1 MSGTHLAPTV
11 FLDRDG
17 TLIEEVGYLSH
28 LDRIALY
35 PWSIES
41 VKLLN
46 RAGFKVVVVTNQAG
60 VARGLFDEDFID
72 EAHRFL
78 DQKFSDGG
86 ATIDKFYYCPH
97 HPEASV
103 EAYRSECDCRKPKAG
118 MLWKAAQ
125 ELQLELSHSFVI
137 GDRLSDLRLGP
148 AVGAKSVLVRTG
160 YGETTAR
167 ELTDDVEVAYTAP
180 ELMTAVAWIL
190 RQSK

>member
-1 MSGTHLAPTV
+1 MSRTHLAPTV

-78 DQKFSDGG
+78 DQKFGDGG
-86 ATIDKFYYCPH
+86 AMIDKFYYCPH

-103 EAYRSECDCRKPKAG
+103 EAYRCECDCRKPKAG

-190 RQSK
+190 RHSK

>member
-1 MSGTHLAPTV
+1 VSGTHLAPTV

-167 ELTDDVEVAYTAP
+167 ELTDDVEVAYTAQ

-190 RQSK
+190 RHSK

>member
-1 MSGTHLAPTV
+1 VSGTHLAPTV

-78 DQKFSDGG
+78 DQKFGDGG

-103 EAYRSECDCRKPKAG
+103 EAYRCECDCRKPKAG

-167 ELTDDVEVAYTAP
+167 ELTDDVEVDYTAP

>member
-78 DQKFSDGG
+78 DQKFGDGG
-86 ATIDKFYYCPH
+86 AMIDKFYYCPH

-103 EAYRSECDCRKPKAG
+103 EAYRCECDCRKPKAG

-167 ELTDDVEVAYTAP
+167 ELTDDVEVDYTAP

>member
-11 FLDRDG
+11 YLDRDG

-137 GDRLSDLRLGP
+137 GDRLSDLRLGQ
-148 AVGAKSVLVRTG
+148 AVGARSLLVRTG

-167 ELTDDVEVAYTAP
+167 ELTDDVEVDYTAP

-190 RQSK
+190 RHST

>member
-28 LDRIALY
+28 LDRIVLY

-97 HPEASV
+97 HSEASV

-137 GDRLSDLRLGP
+137 GDRLSDLRLGQ
-148 AVGAKSVLVRTG
+148 AVGARSLLVRTG

-190 RQSK
+190 RHST

>member
-78 DQKFSDGG
+78 EKKFSDGG
-86 ATIDKFYYCPH
+86 APIDKFYYCPH

-137 GDRLSDLRLGP
+137 GDRLSDLRLGQ
-148 AVGAKSVLVRTG
+148 AVGARSLLVRTG

-190 RQSK
+190 RHSK

>member
-1 MSGTHLAPTV
+1 V

-137 GDRLSDLRLGP
+137 GDRLSDLRLGQ
-148 AVGAKSVLVRTG
+148 AVGARSLLVRTG

-190 RQSK
+190 RHSK

>member
-103 EAYRSECDCRKPKAG
+103 EAYRCECDCRKPKAG

-190 RQSK
+190 RHSK

>member
-1 MSGTHLAPTV
+1 VSGTHLSPTV

-78 DQKFSDGG
+78 DQKFGDGG

-103 EAYRSECDCRKPKAG
+103 EAYRCECDCRKPKAG

-190 RQSK
+190 RHSK

>member
-190 RQSK
+190 RHSK

>member
-125 ELQLELSHSFVI
+125 ELQLELSQSFVF
-137 GDRLSDLRLGP
+137 GDRLSALRLGQ
-148 AVGAKSVLVRTG
+148 AVGARSLLVRTG

-190 RQSK
+190 RHSK

>member
-1 MSGTHLAPTV
+1 VSGTHLAPTV

-28 LDRIALY
+28 LDRIVLY

-125 ELQLELSHSFVI
+125 ELELELSHSFVI
-137 GDRLSDLRLGP
+137 GDRLSDLRLGQ
-148 AVGAKSVLVRTG
+148 AVGARSLLVRTG

-190 RQSK
+190 RHST

>member
-1 MSGTHLAPTV
+1 MSGTHLSPTV

-103 EAYRSECDCRKPKAG
+103 EAYRCECDCRKPKAG

-167 ELTDDVEVAYTAP
+167 ELTDDVEVDYTAP

-190 RQSK
+190 RHSK

>member
-1 MSGTHLAPTV
+1 MSGTHLSPTV

-78 DQKFSDGG
+78 DQKFGDGG
-86 ATIDKFYYCPH
+86 AMIDKFYYCPH

-103 EAYRSECDCRKPKAG
+103 EAYRCECDCRKPKAG

-190 RQSK
+190 RHSK

>member
-1 MSGTHLAPTV
+1 MSGTHLSPTV

-78 DQKFSDGG
+78 DQKFGDGG

-103 EAYRSECDCRKPKAG
+103 EAYRCECDCRKPKAG

-190 RQSK
+190 RHSK

>member
-28 LDRIALY
+28 LDRIVLY

-125 ELQLELSHSFVI
+125 ELELELSHSFVI
-137 GDRLSDLRLGP
+137 GDRLSDLRLGQ
-148 AVGAKSVLVRTG
+148 AVGARSLLVRTG

-190 RQSK
+190 RHST

>member
-46 RAGFKVVVVTNQAG
+46 RAGFKGVVVTNQAG

-137 GDRLSDLRLGP
+137 GDRLSDLRLGQ
-148 AVGAKSVLVRTG
+148 AVGARSLLVRTG

-190 RQSK
+190 RHST

>member
-1 MSGTHLAPTV
+1 MSGTHLSPTV

-78 DQKFSDGG
+78 DQKFGDGG

-103 EAYRSECDCRKPKAG
+103 EAYRCECDCRKPKAG

-137 GDRLSDLRLGP
+137 GDRFSDLRLGP

-190 RQSK
+190 RHSK

>member
-1 MSGTHLAPTV
+1 MSGTHIAPTV

-28 LDRIALY
+28 LDRIVLY

-137 GDRLSDLRLGP
+137 GDRLSDLRLGQ
-148 AVGAKSVLVRTG
+148 AVGARSLLVRTG

-190 RQSK
+190 RHST

>member
-28 LDRIALY
+28 LDRTALY

-137 GDRLSDLRLGP
+137 GDRLSDLRLGQ
-148 AVGAKSVLVRTG
+148 AVGARSLLVRTG

-190 RQSK
+190 RHSK

>member
-28 LDRIALY
+28 LDRIVLY

-78 DQKFSDGG
+78 DQEFGDGG

-103 EAYRSECDCRKPKAG
+103 EAYRCECDCRKPKAG

-190 RQSK
+190 RHSK

>member
-103 EAYRSECDCRKPKAG
+103 EAYRCECDCRKPKAG

-137 GDRLSDLRLGP
+137 GDRLSDLRLGQ
-148 AVGAKSVLVRTG
+148 AVGARSLLVRTG

-167 ELTDDVEVAYTAP
+167 ELTDDVEVAYTAQ

-190 RQSK
+190 RHSK

>member
-28 LDRIALY
+28 LDRIVLY

-78 DQKFSDGG
+78 DQKFGDGG

-103 EAYRSECDCRKPKAG
+103 EAYRCECDCRKPKAG

-167 ELTDDVEVAYTAP
+167 ELTDDVEVDYTAP

>member
-78 DQKFSDGG
+78 DQKFGDGG

-103 EAYRSECDCRKPKAG
+103 EAYRCECDCRKPKAG

-190 RQSK
+190 RHSK

>member
-28 LDRIALY
+28 LDRIVLY

-137 GDRLSDLRLGP
+137 GDRLSDLRLGQ
-148 AVGAKSVLVRTG
+148 AVGARSLLVRTG

-190 RQSK
+190 RHSK

>member
-11 FLDRDG
+11 FLNRDG

-137 GDRLSDLRLGP
+137 GDRLSDLRLGQ
-148 AVGAKSVLVRTG
+148 AVGARSLLVRTG

-190 RQSK
+190 RHSK

>member
-78 DQKFSDGG
+78 DQKFGDGG

-103 EAYRSECDCRKPKAG
+103 EAYRCECDCRKPKAG

-167 ELTDDVEVAYTAP
+167 ELTDDVEVDYTAP

>member
-28 LDRIALY
+28 LDRIVLY

-78 DQKFSDGG
+78 DQKFGDGG
-86 ATIDKFYYCPH
+86 AMIDKFYYCPH

-137 GDRLSDLRLGP
+137 GDRLSDLRLGQ
-148 AVGAKSVLVRTG
+148 AVGARSLLVRTG

-190 RQSK
+190 RHST

>member
-137 GDRLSDLRLGP
+137 GDRLSDLRLGQ
-148 AVGAKSVLVRTG
+148 AVGARSLLVRTG

-190 RQSK
+190 RNSK

>member
-1 MSGTHLAPTV
+1 VKALLAPTV

-60 VARGLFDEDFID
+60 VARGLFDEDFIH

-78 DQKFSDGG
+78 DQKFGDGG

-103 EAYRSECDCRKPKAG
+103 EAYRCECDCRKPKAG

-167 ELTDDVEVAYTAP
+167 ELTDDVEVSYTAP

-190 RQSK
+190 RHSK

>member
-1 MSGTHLAPTV
+1 MSGTHLSPTV

-78 DQKFSDGG
+78 DQKFGDGG
-86 ATIDKFYYCPH
+86 AMIDKFYYCPH

-103 EAYRSECDCRKPKAG
+103 EAYRCECDCRKPKAG

-190 RQSK
+190 QNSK

>member
-78 DQKFSDGG
+78 DQKFGDGG
-86 ATIDKFYYCPH
+86 AMIDKFYYCPH

-103 EAYRSECDCRKPKAG
+103 EAYRCECDCRKPKAG

-167 ELTDDVEVAYTAP
+167 ELTDDVEVAYTAQ

-190 RQSK
+190 RHSK

>member
-60 VARGLFDEDFID
+60 VASGLFDEDFID

-167 ELTDDVEVAYTAP
+167 ELTDDVEVAYTAQ

-190 RQSK
+190 RHSK

>member
-78 DQKFSDGG
+78 DQKFGDGG
-86 ATIDKFYYCPH
+86 AMIDKF
-97 HPEASV
+97 
-103 EAYRSECDCRKPKAG
+103 
-118 MLWKAAQ
+118 
-125 ELQLELSHSFVI
+125 
-137 GDRLSDLRLGP
+137 
-148 AVGAKSVLVRTG
+148 
-160 YGETTAR
+160 
-167 ELTDDVEVAYTAP
+167 
-180 ELMTAVAWIL
+180 
-190 RQSK
+190 

>member
-60 VARGLFDEDFID
+60 VARGLFDEDFIN

-78 DQKFSDGG
+78 DQKFGDGG

-103 EAYRSECDCRKPKAG
+103 EAYRCEFDCRKPKAG

-190 RQSK
+190 RHSK

>member
-78 DQKFSDGG
+78 DQKFGDGG

-137 GDRLSDLRLGP
+137 GDRLSDLRLGQ
-148 AVGAKSVLVRTG
+148 AVGARSLLVRTG

-190 RQSK
+190 RHST

>member
-28 LDRIALY
+28 LDRIVLY

-78 DQKFSDGG
+78 DQKFGDGG
-86 ATIDKFYYCPH
+86 AMIDKFYYCPH

-103 EAYRSECDCRKPKAG
+103 EAYRCECDCRKPKAG

-167 ELTDDVEVAYTAP
+167 ELTDDVEVDYTAP

>member
-1 MSGTHLAPTV
+1 MSRTHLAPTV

-28 LDRIALY
+28 LDRIVLY

-78 DQKFSDGG
+78 DQKFGDGG

-103 EAYRSECDCRKPKAG
+103 EAYRCECDCRKPKAG

-190 RQSK
+190 RHSK

>member
-167 ELTDDVEVAYTAP
+167 ELTDDVEVDYTAP